1 MPIFGWKC
9 VSCGI
14 EVDRLMSYDKMKSVE
29 MICKSCNIEMR
40 RTITAPAKTASG
52 WGDQGVVTGIY
63 NKGLG
68 CFVKSDRDADR
79 IAKERGLIRFQEAFN
94 GSSYER
100 VLDENV
106 DSQCNISL
114 QHNRDAVQVQDK
126 VKAGAEMGEA
136 FAEVFSVDR
145 MKADG
150 LLPKDIQG

>member
-1 MPIFGWKC
+1 LPIYGWKC

-29 MICKSCNIEMR
+29 MICKSCNLEMR
-40 RTITAPAKTASG
+40 RTISAPAKTASG

-68 CFVKSDRDADR
+68 CFVKSDREADE
-79 IAKERGLIRFQEAFN
+79 IAKKRGLIRFQEAFN

-100 VLDENV
+100 VMDENV

-126 VKAGAEMGEA
+126 VKAGAGMGEA

-150 LLPKDIQG
+150 LLARDIEG

>member
-14 EVDRLMSYDKMKSVE
+14 EVDRLMSYDKMKAVE
-29 MICKSCNIEMR
+29 IVCKTCGIEMR

-68 CFVKSDRDADR
+68 CYVKSDRDADR
-79 IAKERGLIRFQEAFN
+79 IAKSRGLIRFQEAFN

-100 VLDENV
+100 VTDENV
-106 DSQCNISL
+106 DSQCNIAL
-114 QHNRDAVQVQDK
+114 QHNKDLVQVNDRISD
-126 VKAGAEMGEA
+126 GADMGEA

-150 LLPKDIQG
+150 LLSSDVQG